1 MGIQENKP
9 LYLQLADSLMDA
21 IVNGLYGDD
30 SRVPSVREFAADN
43 QVNVN
48 TVARTYEYL
57 TQRDVIYTR
66 RGMGYYVTAGAA
78 ARVAAMR
85 REEFLT
91 NDMDYVFGRL
101 RSFGMQPDDLAFLY
115 RDYLSRKS

>member
-21 IVNGLYGDD
+21 IVAGRYADD
-30 SRVPSVREFAADN
+30 ERVPSVREFAADN

-48 TVARTYEYL
+48 TVARTYEHL
-57 TQRDVIYTR
+57 TQRQVIFTR
-66 RGMGYYVTAGAA
+66 RGMGYFVSPGAA

-85 REEFLT
+85 RQEFLT
-91 NDMDYVFGRL
+91 TDMDYFFGRL
-101 RSFGMQPDDLAFLY
+101 RSFGMSPDDLAFLY
-115 RDYLSRKS
+115 RDYLSR